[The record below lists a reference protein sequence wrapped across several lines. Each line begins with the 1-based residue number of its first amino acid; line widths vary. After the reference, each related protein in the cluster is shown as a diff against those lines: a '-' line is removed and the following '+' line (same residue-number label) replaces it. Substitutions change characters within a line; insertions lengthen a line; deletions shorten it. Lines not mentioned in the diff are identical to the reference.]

1 MSILIT
7 NRGKKMKTL
16 ILKGLGKAKVRGII
30 KRYLSF
36 CFNEHFKY
44 SGGQFVLHTGCF
56 VEGYGLPEMD
66 DGNEFTF
73 DELLEFVG
81 GKI

>member
-1 MSILIT
+1 
-7 NRGKKMKTL
+7 MKTL

-73 DELLEFVG
+73 DELLEFLG